1 MWIFIPCVR
10 LNVQTVFTHSQCELL
25 FSLMTHLIHIFLSP
39 SSFRHHKRTFYSASC
54 QSLSS
59 FETGL
64 RRCMWRSEAFITI
77 GLWYISGRRDA
88 LSTWFVIPRS
98 AVPFRTLILFQR
110 DEAVYYHSAEVILDL
125 MCPHAKNNAPTMP
138 WITHGHCSTLRICT
152 PPALGK
158 RAHSHCPRLQAL
170 TSIIAVN
177 VRICL
182 HLCNSLMCTPIPG
195 VVCINCGWIGLKGH
209 FKKTRWGCQEKT
221 REWKEGGLCQVLT
234 DFKESFKK
242 LNSHTISLALFLS
255 SWSVFFSISIYC
267 DEVWR
272 PWYQCFF
279 SF

>member
-1 MWIFIPCVR
+1 MYKRYLLIHNASCYSLWWLIWFTYFFP
-10 LNVQTVFTHSQCELL
+10 LLFQTSQTDFL
-25 FSLMTHLIHIFLSP
+25 FSLVSILVFIWD
-39 SSFRHHKRTFYSASC
+39 R
-54 QSLSS
+54 
-59 FETGL
+59 FEAMYVEKWGGDVT
-64 RRCMWRSEAFITI
+64 FITI

-110 DEAVYYHSAEVILDL
+110 DEAVYYYSAEVILDL

-138 WITHGHCSTLRICT
+138 WITHGHCSTLSICT

-242 LNSHTISLALFLS
+242 LNSHMISLALFLS